1 MYNCIEDEMCLE
13 NSGGSDIVGNE
24 SPCFDSIHQFDFV
37 LCCCC
42 LWPDISLSFSLS
54 PNSGLN
60 HWQYLTCIFVTMCS
74 APYNSQ
80 RSVSIFYCSH
90 FIYELEMCVSFFR
103 IFASSLSFFF
113 FQFSFLKR
121 FVLLRADWLLRFI
134 FLYPVASF
142 VWCYFHSI
150 NDSIVLFSFSLCPYF
165 FSFFCLLSQAE
176 PLFCI
181 FSNRFHVSYR
191 LHSAFFS
198 SPRLDVFFSQLEC
211 TMSGH
216 IAYEIDSSTRISSLH
231 LKLFPFYLSSH
242 LFFCCSHSH
251 ALPHHL
257 QCDSVW

>member
-198 SPRLDVFFSQLEC
+198 SPRLDVFFLSLFISVGVHNEWPYC
-211 TMSGH
+211 LWNRFKHTH
-216 IAYEIDSSTRISSLH
+216 LLATFEIISI
-231 LKLFPFYLSSH
+231 LFI
-242 LFFCCSHSH
+242 
-251 ALPHHL
+251 
-257 QCDSVW
+257 

>member
-42 LWPDISLSFSLS
+42 CLWPDISLSFSLS
-54 PNSGLN
+54 LNSGLN

-80 RSVSIFYCSH
+80 RSVSIFHCSH

-165 FSFFCLLSQAE
+165 FPSF
-176 PLFCI
+176 
-181 FSNRFHVSYR
+181 
-191 LHSAFFS
+191 AFFLKRNLS
-198 SPRLDVFFSQLEC
+198 FVYFRTDFTFHIVCTRHFSHRLGWMFF
-211 TMSGH
+211 
-216 IAYEIDSSTRISSLH
+216 
-231 LKLFPFYLSSH
+231 FLSWSAQWVAI
-242 LFFCCSHSH
+242 L
-251 ALPHHL
+251 LMK
-257 QCDSVW
+257 